1 MVTENT
7 TYLRLEKNGNT
18 TVITVDDR
26 AATRQSIINQ
36 IRDQG
41 HGFVERSDWRAAP
54 YQEGG
59 LGREKLAVDWDY
71 TKIAIHHAGRSFHC
85 GVGAFQLKEIENI
98 HVNSNLKEVAVGYHY
113 ALDCSGNVF
122 EGRDLRF
129 KGASVSN
136 NNTGLIGIVFLENL
150 TGSDETLGSHFS
162 HSIDEIPLKQKE
174 AALALIK
181 ALTDHFHIAVLGGHR
196 EFPNQI
202 AEGKICPGNLG
213 IRVTSELRALFGL
226 AKP

>member
-18 TVITVDDR
+18 TMITVDDR

-41 HGFVERSDWRAAP
+41 HGFVERSDWRAKP
-54 YQEGG
+54 YRELG
-59 LGREKLAVDWDY
+59 LELDWNY
-71 TKIAIHHAGRSFHC
+71 SSIAIHHAGRSYSC
-85 GVGAFQLKEIENI
+85 GVGAFQLPNI
-98 HVNSNLKEVAVGYHY
+98 QDKHMSRPNVSDIDYQY

-122 EGRDLRF
+122 EGRDIRF
-129 KGASVSN
+129 KGASVSRYN
-136 NNTGLIGIVFLENL
+136 SGLIGIVLLENL
-150 TGSDETLGSHFS
+150 TSSDETLGSRFS
-162 HSIDEIPLKQKE
+162 HTIDEIPIKQSV
-174 AALALIK
+174 AANALIK
-181 ALTDHFHIAVLGGHR
+181 ALSEHFHLATLGGHR

-213 IRVTSELRALFGL
+213 MDFVKKLRIDFGL
-226 AKP
+226 TKP

>member
-1 MVTENT
+1 MMVTENT

-36 IRDQG
+36 IREQG

-54 YQEGG
+54 YKQSG
-59 LGREKLAVDWDY
+59 LELDWDY
-71 TKIAIHHAGRSFHC
+71 TKIAIHHAGRSFFC
-85 GVGAFQLKEIENI
+85 GVGAFQLKDIEAVHLRKNEG
-98 HVNSNLKEVAVGYHY
+98 SAAVGYHY

-136 NNTGLIGIVFLENL
+136 NNTRLIGIVFLENL
-150 TGSDETLGSHFS
+150 TSSDETLGSHFA

-181 ALTDHFHIAVLGGHR
+181 ALTDHFNIAVLGGHR
-196 EFPNQI
+196 EFPNQM

-213 IRVTSELRALFGL
+213 ISFVNSLRNSFKLV
-226 AKP
+226 KP